1 MAEKKHKKRGS
12 ALTLGLLLVV
22 LIAVTAY
29 LVLSLDDAEATNK
42 KGSVADVETKVVDDV
57 VVKEAAEDDV
67 VVEEAAED
75 DVVVEEA
82 AEDDGQP
89 DDIAETTLINAGDT
103 APDFTA
109 EMLDGS
115 KVTLSALQG
124 KPTLLIFWATWCP
137 PCRLELSKLQEHII
151 DPYGDRINVLP
162 VSRGEERGVV
172 EKYISDMGYTFAIGL
187 DCDQSIYNK
196 YATNYIPRC
205 FVIDAKGKVLYSGVG
220 YDDVVAAEVE
230 ECIEKALR

>member
-12 ALTLGLLLVV
+12 TLILSLLLVV
-22 LIAVTAY
+22 LIAITAY
-29 LVLSLDDAEATNK
+29 LIISLPENEAQAAE
-42 KGSVADVETKVVDDV
+42 GSVATLVED
-57 VVKEAAEDDV
+57 E
-67 VVEEAAED
+67 
-75 DVVVEEA
+75 
-82 AEDDGQP
+82 P
-89 DDIAETTLINAGDT
+89 DDLAETTLINAGDVT
-103 APDFTA
+103 PDFTV

-151 DPYGDRINVLP
+151 DRYGDKINVLP
-162 VSRGEERGVV
+162 ISRGEERAKV
-172 EKYISDMGYTFAIGL
+172 EEYISKMGYTFAVGL
-187 DCDQSIYNK
+187 DGDQSIYRK

-220 YDDVVAAEVE
+220 YDEAIAKEVE
-230 ECIEKALR
+230 QNIEKALR